1 MLLCLTRPA
10 VGEGGSWL
18 LASEDVDAN
27 AAASSAAATAA
38 TLRGGLLLLLCDVAE
53 PALSLSGLLLLG
65 CAATLLG
72 AA

>member
-18 LASEDVDAN
+18 LTSEDVHAN

-38 TLRGGLLLLLCDVAE
+38 TLRGGLLLLLCAVLE
-53 PALSLSGLLLLG
+53 LVLSLLLG